1 MYIANYI
8 LLTGILSV
16 IPSLEH
22 ITSVLVNSL
31 HKIINIISTSTSP
44 VQTTTKS
51 SSTTVQP
58 TAQLNTLKVKGK
70 ALHLTISPLLRA
82 NFKEQLQNE

>member
-1 MYIANYI
+1 M
-8 LLTGILSV
+8 
-16 IPSLEH
+16 IPSLEQ

-31 HKIINIISTSTSP
+31 YKIINIISTSTSP
-44 VQTTTKS
+44 AQTTTAISYKS
-51 SSTTVQP
+51 SATTVQP

-70 ALHLTISPLLRA
+70 AIHLTISPLLRA